1 MGNLK
6 EQLKQAVK
14 DALDADKR
22 HEKEIE
28 HLKRENERLKL
39 LEEVENKKAKIHKHR
54 KPRAKD
60 EARKRKE
67 AESNPNPSLFGLD
80 F

>member
-39 LEEVENKKAKIHKHR
+39 LEEVENKKAKIHR
-54 KPRAKD
+54 M
-60 EARKRKE
+60 KR
-67 AESNPNPSLFGLD
+67 ESERRQRVIQTHHYSD
-80 F
+80 